1 MSFTYSALKQ
11 AIQDYAE
18 NDETSFVNNLDIF
31 IKNTEERV
39 LKNVQLSLF
48 RKNASGTLTNANQFL
63 ACPTDFLAPLSLSF
77 VDTSSNKVFFRAKR
91 P

>member
-39 LKNVQLSLF
+39 LKMFN
-48 RKNASGTLTNANQFL
+48 
-63 ACPTDFLAPLSLSF
+63 
-77 VDTSSNKVFFRAKR
+77 
-91 P
+91 